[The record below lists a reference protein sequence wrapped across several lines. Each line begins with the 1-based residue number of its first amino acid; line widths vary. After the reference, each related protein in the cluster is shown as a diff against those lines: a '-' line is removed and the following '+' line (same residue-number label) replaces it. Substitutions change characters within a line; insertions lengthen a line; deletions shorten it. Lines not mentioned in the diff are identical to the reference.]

1 MSQAPP
7 QSLPAAATPPPLPSA
22 SAPPSEFPEAF
33 PQATPVIPYATPY
46 GFQAP
51 AAPEGMWRDGR
62 TLVTLRN
69 VAFPCR
75 CVKCNAPVSDYRW
88 DKTLHFAH
96 PALLLV
102 ILIGVGPG
110 ILLYLLLSMCL
121 RSSARINPALCAAHR
136 RQWKVSTAVAWLLA
150 AAGISTFILGLFAAA
165 GGPLGTFNRPAALDT
180 GLGLLMFFAGIV
192 WARVR
197 GRVLVATNID
207 VQQARF
213 AGAGRAFLDSLSEMP
228 TQLAHQHAAYIPPAR
243 ELVRLPP
250 PGVLF

>member
-7 QSLPAAATPPPLPSA
+7 QPLPAVVIPPPLPPA
-22 SAPPSEFPEAF
+22 SAAPPAF
-33 PQATPVIPYATPY
+33 PQAAQVIPYATPY

-88 DKTLHFAH
+88 DKTLHFTH

-121 RSSARINPALCAAHR
+121 RSSARIKPPLCGAHR
-136 RQWKVSTAVAWLLA
+136 PKWKVSTAVAWLLA

-228 TQLAHQHAAYIPPAR
+228 TQLAHQHAAYIPPAG
-243 ELVRLPP
+243 EFLRLPP
-250 PGVLF
+250 PAVPF